1 MVWKPCQSRVDEWR
15 ICEELFG
22 RRVPGPG
29 LAFDTWDRFV
39 KIIVDMRNRECGLGL
54 RAVRVDDDDTT
65 PIYNLNGSYL
75 A

>member
-1 MVWKPCQSRVDEWR
+1 MDERR

-39 KIIVDMRNRECGLGL
+39 KIIVDTRDRERSLGL
-54 RAVRVDDDDTT
+54 RAVRQE
-65 PIYNLNGSYL
+65 
-75 A
+75 